1 MKAGGERIETK
12 ISVQLRLDA
21 CHWSVSGQWARRMG
35 RGRRR
40 RANPFLAASQRR
52 SAGRSAGAPL
62 AASSAVPPALFTEL
76 YRVLPSFTGLDRCA
90 PALAGSYWVFTD
102 LYRVLPGFYRLERI
116 GQGCIELEWVLL
128 GFSLLVGF
136 DFKTGLGFNGLRRV
150 LRAVFWLGRCGRPPV
165 GGWWNLVTLGRSRF
179 SLIFLFGKGLGVGE
193 SFAPFVVRTCRIR
206 AIGQKKEKQ
215 IEKKGAICLC
225 HSLGKRNIWLL
236 LLFWH
241 HHEPLRIIRPAVQ
254 ARLAHRFVCV
264 SLLFVSFI
272 WSLYASFVSV
282 TRVSLILT

>member
-102 LYRVLPGFYRLERI
+102 LYRFYRVFT
-116 GQGCIELEWVLL
+116 GWNELDKVVSSWSEFYWVFHCWSGLILKPGWVLM
-128 GFSLLVGF
+128 GFVGF
-136 DFKTGLGFNGLRRV
+136 WGPCFGWV
-150 LRAVFWLGRCGRPPV
+150 AAVGHLSV
-165 GGWWNLVTLGRSRF
+165 
-179 SLIFLFGKGLGVGE
+179 VGE
-193 SFAPFVVRTCRIR
+193 TSWP
-206 AIGQKKEKQ
+206 
-215 IEKKGAICLC
+215 
-225 HSLGKRNIWLL
+225 S
-236 LLFWH
+236 
-241 HHEPLRIIRPAVQ
+241 AV
-254 ARLAHRFVCV
+254 LVF
-264 SLLFVSFI
+264 L
-272 WSLYASFVSV
+272 
-282 TRVSLILT
+282 